1 MVWLLIALL
10 AAKPLPGESLGINF
24 WKNLAIPRFM
34 PRQGFNFVLPKK
46 KDGPEQPVNEIPR
59 ESHGQYNPVV
69 TNDKEYGRP
78 VIERGYD
85 AQYNEGQA

>member
-34 PRQGFNFVLPKK
+34 PRQGFNFVLERKK
-46 KDGPEQPVNEIPR
+46 TVQNSP
-59 ESHGQYNPVV
+59 
-69 TNDKEYGRP
+69 
-78 VIERGYD
+78 
-85 AQYNEGQA
+85 